1 LTSRWR
7 QGSTFAEF
15 SQETTRQYYGV
26 QGRQSRRE
34 QTWDQLLGGKNWDF
48 WGTWTWAEKQLPM
61 PFSLVRQ
68 KLQAVLVWFKKSTP
82 NAPKALAYQGAA
94 RAFTDQF
101 NAMYVDDTDGL
112 VWFLQSDGSTGPVSK
127 VIGCFQLSNTWDPW
141 LASGTWKPQLWGF
154 LYRRG

>member
-1 LTSRWR
+1 
-7 QGSTFAEF
+7 
-15 SQETTRQYYGV
+15 
-26 QGRQSRRE
+26 
-34 QTWDQLLGGKNWDF
+34 
-48 WGTWTWAEKQLPM
+48 
-61 PFSLVRQ
+61 VRQ

-127 VIGCFQLSNTWDPW
+127 VIGCFQLSNT
-141 LASGTWKPQLWGF
+141 
-154 LYRRG
+154 